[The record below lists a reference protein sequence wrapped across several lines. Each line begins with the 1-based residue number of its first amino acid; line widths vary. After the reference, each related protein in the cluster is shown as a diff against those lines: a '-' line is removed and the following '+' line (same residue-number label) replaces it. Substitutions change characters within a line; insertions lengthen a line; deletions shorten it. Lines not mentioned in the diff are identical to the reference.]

1 MYDSKDDDW
10 VNEVGRAVVGMLR
23 ALTSAMP
30 LILSFYAAGLLVNMV
45 LSGPFE
51 LTCKSTM
58 KPKHRAEA
66 VRLLPEPKASAPAM
80 QEPVIKAE
88 DE

>member
-1 MYDSKDDDW
+1 MYDSKDDDLL
-10 VNEVGRAVVGMLR
+10 NEAGKAVVGMLR
-23 ALTSAMP
+23 AVTSAMP
-30 LILSFYAAGLLVNMV
+30 LILSFYAAGLLVNMI

-58 KPKHRAEA
+58 KPKHKSEA
-66 VRLLPEPKASAPAM
+66 VRLLPEPKAPAPAM
-80 QEPVIKAE
+80 QEPVVKAE